1 RPVAAV
7 RDGAVLIVDVGD
19 DLIAQIRVVSAG
31 AVRVDV
37 LASAV
42 SCPAVDAYHDRWR
55 DLPGR
60 ERLVDQLEE
69 RSAVGRPV
77 CPAGDVPAVAVE
89 QVDRRIT
96 PRLVGIARW

>member
-1 RPVAAV
+1 M
-7 RDGAVLIVDVGD
+7 VDVGD
-19 DLIAQIRVVSAG
+19 DLIAQIRVISAG

-42 SCPAVDAYHDRWR
+42 SCPAVDAYHDGGER
-55 DLPGR
+55 LPGR

-69 RSAVGRPV
+69 RPAIGRPV
-77 CPAGDVPAVAVE
+77 RPAGDVPAIAME

-96 PRLVGIARW
+96 PRLVGVTGWQVDPQRSFV